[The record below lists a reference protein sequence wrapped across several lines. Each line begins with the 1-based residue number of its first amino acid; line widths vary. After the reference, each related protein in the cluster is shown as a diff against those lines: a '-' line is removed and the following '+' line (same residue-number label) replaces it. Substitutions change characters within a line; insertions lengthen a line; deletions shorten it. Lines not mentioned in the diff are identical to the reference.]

1 MAIAD
6 RKAEAIWEGN
16 LTQGKRDSYTGERRL
31 GTLPSPGRHARKIP
45 MGEPAPKS

>member
-16 LTQGKRDSYTGERRL
+16 LTQGKGTVTPGSGDSARC
-31 GTLPSPGRHARKIP
+31 PSPGRHARKIP